1 MCEFATILPEMKS
14 YERKVNEMIVEL
26 KIRLEIDAEF
36 VGEII
41 NRWKCFELVGRVEVF
56 SGKNMKG
63 LIKIWEMFDV
73 INQLGFVGECL

>member
-1 MCEFATILPEMKS
+1 MCEFAMILPEMKS

-26 KIRLEIDAEF
+26 KIRLKIDVEF

-56 SGKNMKG
+56 FRGKT
-63 LIKIWEMFDV
+63 
-73 INQLGFVGECL
+73 